1 MKENICET
9 RSRTISL
16 LILGSKACRP
26 SVSLVMPFM
35 IDGLH
40 VSGILKFRIIA
51 DAEDATDISDSIALP
66 GDKSGGLLGNKNGG
80 ELPGDKSGG
89 LLGGRLFSSIGC
101 TEVVGVEAAFPFTY
115 NINCYIVCQNFI
127 HSTIGSPKIYD
138 VSIQRACIETDCL
151 ALREATVDFNS
162 KLSFSLQVG
171 VIELT

>member
-1 MKENICET
+1 MQ
-9 RSRTISL
+9 
-16 LILGSKACRP
+16 
-26 SVSLVMPFM
+26 FM

-51 DAEDATDISDSIALP
+51 DAEDATDISSDSIALP

-115 NINCYIVCQNFI
+115 NINWYIVCQNFF

-162 KLSFSLQVG
+162 KLSFSL
-171 VIELT
+171 